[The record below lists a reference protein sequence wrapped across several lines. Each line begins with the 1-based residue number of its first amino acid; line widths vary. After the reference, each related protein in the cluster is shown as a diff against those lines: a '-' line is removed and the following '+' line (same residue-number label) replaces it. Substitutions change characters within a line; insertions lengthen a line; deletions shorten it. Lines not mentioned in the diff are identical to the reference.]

1 MIIVRPQDT
10 LHKAHLLRLLTEI
23 VDDSTLSHS
32 LRFKGGTCA
41 SMMGILDRFSVDL
54 DFDLI
59 SHADEQLLRKQLHN
73 IFSRMDITVKDESKL
88 ALEFFIRYQSRPEER
103 NTIKIDALNI
113 VYKSATYAPVYLP
126 EINRTVVC
134 QTIDTIVANKL
145 AAPLDRYEKNKRIAG
160 RDIYDIHH
168 FLLHGLPYNKALIQ
182 ERIQSTCKSFFQK
195 LISFIEKYITETV
208 INEDLNTLLPPA
220 EFQRLRKIL
229 KSETLL
235 FLTQEMQR
243 LSHEE

>member
-1 MIIVRPQDT
+1 MIMVRPQDT

-41 SMMGILDRFSVDL
+41 AMIGILDRFSVDL
-54 DFDLI
+54 DFDLVPQI
-59 SHADEQLLRKQLHN
+59 EKHLLRKLFHD
-73 IFSRMDITVKDESKL
+73 IFSRMNLSIKDESKL
-88 ALEFFIRYQSRPEER
+88 ELEFFVKYNSKPQER

-113 VYKSATYAPVYLP
+113 HFNSSRYAPIYLS

-145 AAPLDRYEKNKRIAG
+145 VAPLDRFEKNKTIAG

-168 FLLHGLPYNKALIQ
+168 FLLHGLPYNKPLIR
-182 ERIQSTCKSFFQK
+182 ERTHLDCKAFFQK
-195 LISFIEKYITETV
+195 LIAFIEKYITETV
-208 INEDLNTLLPPA
+208 INEDLNALLPPA

-229 KSETLL
+229 KTETLL
-235 FLTQEMQR
+235 FLAQEMQR
-243 LSHEE
+243 LSHGK